1 MTTIGNVTSPRG
13 VKLKPS
19 QMEDAPFIG
28 LQHVEAHTMRLI
40 GIGRT
45 RDVKSSGSYF
55 RRGDVLYG
63 RLRPYLNKIYMPDF
77 DGLASGEFIVFPS
90 QQFLDNSYLKY
101 FLNQWEFASFATR
114 INAGDRPRVDFIQ
127 FSGYPIPL
135 PPFPE
140 QHRIVAEIEKQLTRL
155 DASVA
160 SLERVRANLRRY
172 RTSVLEAACEG
183 NLVATEAEL
192 ARAEGRQYEHADEL
206 LERILK
212 ERRALWES
220 QPSGRRK
227 YKEAVGTDVSHLPS
241 LPEGWAW
248 ATVEQVASLEPNSIT
263 DGPFGSNLKT
273 SHYTDDG
280 PRVIRLQN
288 IGDGQ
293 FINAYAH
300 ISWEHYRTLAKHV
313 IEAGDLVIG
322 ALGQILPRSCLIPS
336 TVGPAI
342 VKADCIRFRPAHN
355 VALAAFLN
363 IALNADSTRTRTAN
377 IVHGVGRPRL
387 NLGEIKSLSLP
398 LPPIAEQHRIV
409 AEVER
414 RLSIIQQV
422 EEAVDT
428 SLKRAEQLHQSVLRQ
443 AFRGRLV
450 PQDPDDEPASALLER
465 MLAEGAQTQ
474 AATEVN
480 RKRGRRTRL
489 KARAVS

>member
-55 RRGDVLYG
+55 RRDDVLYG

-90 QQFLDNSYLKY
+90 QQFLDNTYLKY

-140 QHRIVAEIEKQLTRL
+140 QRRIVAEIEKQLTRL

-172 RTSVLEAACEG
+172 RTSVLKAACEG
-183 NLVATEAEL
+183 KLVATEAEL

-227 YKEAVGTDVSHLPS
+227 YKEAVGPDVSGLPP

-248 ATVEQVASLEPNSIT
+248 VTVEQTIIGNSPKWVISAT
-263 DGPFGSNLKT
+263 IALRLWDADSPHRRF
-273 SHYTDDG
+273 
-280 PRVIRLQN
+280 PRLHPLRI
-288 IGDGQ
+288 D
-293 FINAYAH
+293 
-300 ISWEHYRTLAKHV
+300 
-313 IEAGDLVIG
+313 GDLRRYDHHLGEANIYGLLSNQLVINRVNSLSH
-322 ALGQILPRSCLIPS
+322 LGKCLVVPDSILPVVFESNMMIRITTNRLVDSLYIACYLRSPNGRSRLTSDAKWSRSI
-336 TVGPAI
+336 
-342 VKADCIRFRPAHN
+342 RPASNQKDVCGDAH
-355 VALAAFLN
+355 
-363 IALNADSTRTRTAN
+363 TTPT
-377 IVHGVGRPRL
+377 
-387 NLGEIKSLSLP
+387 
-398 LPPIAEQHRIV
+398 
-409 AEVER
+409 
-414 RLSIIQQV
+414 
-422 EEAVDT
+422 T
-428 SLKRAEQLHQSVLRQ
+428 S
-443 AFRGRLV
+443 
-450 PQDPDDEPASALLER
+450 
-465 MLAEGAQTQ
+465 
-474 AATEVN
+474 
-480 RKRGRRTRL
+480 
-489 KARAVS
+489 

>member
-55 RRGDVLYG
+55 RRDDVLYG

-90 QQFLDNSYLKY
+90 QQFLDNTYLKY

-140 QHRIVAEIEKQLTRL
+140 QRRIVAEIEKQLTRL

-172 RTSVLEAACEG
+172 RTSVLKAACES

-212 ERRALWES
+212 ERRAHWES
-220 QPSGRRK
+220 QPKGRRK
-227 YKEAVGTDVSHLPS
+227 YKEAVGPDVSDLPP

-342 VKADCIRFRPAHN
+342 VKADCIRFRPAHD

-387 NLGEIKSLSLP
+387 NLGEIKGLSIP
-398 LPPIAEQHRIV
+398 LPPIAEQRRIV

-414 RLSIIQQV
+414 RLSIIERA
-422 EEAVDT
+422 EEAVDA
-428 SLKRAEQLHQSVLRQ
+428 SLKRAERLRQSVLKQ
-443 AFRGRLV
+443 AFCGRLV
-450 PQDPDDEPASALLER
+450 PQDLGDEPASALLER
-465 MLAEGAQTQ
+465 IRTERAEAQ
-474 AATEVN
+474 AATEAN
-480 RKRGRRTRL
+480 LKRGRRARRN
-489 KARAVS
+489 ARAVS